1 MSWELRLSTLIGHQH
16 TRRRFAMT
24 NSANLQAKHR
34 QPNVR
39 CNVNSND
46 AFCLPDPFLESFF
59 LTHLDGE
66 AEKTTEMKSPS
77 WRIHASKS
85 ARFSSVGSNLVFLSL
100 STRNDESWLMAKASP
115 VEWFIPHVF
124 ACLRDDE
131 MRSLVDEEELSDRRE
146 REKNFRVFEAAHAAS
161 ERLSIV
167 TQSTA
172 NNGLKS

>member
-1 MSWELRLSTLIGHQH
+1 MVEFLWSDRKVLSFLRKSENRLCYKILRIIFFGENQILMSLYLRTTPFNTHR

-66 AEKTTEMKSPS
+66 AEKNNWNE
-77 WRIHASKS
+77 I
-85 ARFSSVGSNLVFLSL
+85 
-100 STRNDESWLMAKASP
+100 
-115 VEWFIPHVF
+115 
-124 ACLRDDE
+124 
-131 MRSLVDEEELSDRRE
+131 
-146 REKNFRVFEAAHAAS
+146 
-161 ERLSIV
+161 SIL
-167 TQSTA
+167 A
-172 NNGLKS
+172 NTCE